1 MNDSE
6 KAKGCLQQ
14 IVDLFR
20 EGNIPKALAVATIPP
35 QSDIPSAKWS
45 VSNRVLQ
52 FLADTS
58 DARGFRQWQKAAR
71 KVKKGAK
78 AFCILG
84 PNARTVKE
92 TDDTGVETEK
102 VIVMGFHAIPVFRAE
117 DTDGEPLPYEPPT
130 PPLLADVAEHFG
142 LSVSYQTFASKYYG
156 YYQSNSKRIV
166 LATHSAQV
174 FFHEL
179 AHAAHE
185 RIEGDLKGGQVPSQ
199 EIIAE
204 LTAATLAQM
213 YCPDTNLGFSY
224 EYVKSYAEKSKRT
237 IERAC
242 LAVINTVGLVLD
254 EILKTHLLIT
264 EEVAYPG
271 NSNVSHKMTGEIHAK
286 SNHKI
291 RVACSD
297 VGR

>member
-6 KAKGCLQQ
+6 KAKECLQR
-14 IVDLFR
+14 IVDLFKA
-20 EGNIPKALAVATIPP
+20 GNIPKALAVATIPP

-45 VSNRVLQ
+45 ISNRILQ

-58 DARGFRQWQKAAR
+58 DARGFRQWQKADR
-71 KVKKGAK
+71 KVKKGSK

-84 PNARTVKE
+84 PKARTVKE
-92 TDDTGVETEK
+92 TDDTGTETEK

-130 PPLLADVAEHFG
+130 PPPLADVAEQFG
-142 LSVSYQTFASKYYG
+142 LSVSYQTFASRYYG
-156 YYQSNSKRIV
+156 YYQGGTKRIV
-166 LATHSAQV
+166 LGTHCVQV

-185 RIEGDLKGGQVPSQ
+185 RIEGQLTGGQVPSQ

-213 YCPDTNLGFSY
+213 YCPEANLGFSY
-224 EYVKSYAEKSKRT
+224 DYVRGYAEKSKKT

-242 LAVINTVGLVLD
+242 LAVINTVGKVLD
-254 EILKTHLLIT
+254 EILTTQLLAKD
-264 EEVAYPG
+264 EVA
-271 NSNVSHKMTGEIHAK
+271 
-286 SNHKI
+286 
-291 RVACSD
+291 
-297 VGR
+297 